1 MTRARCYNMP
11 KRRKQARSSALSNNL
26 NAEMVDRRDP
36 ITRQQARVSV
46 YYRPRD
52 ILQHITRKVLAAR
65 YVVACVAWCSNDVL
79 LDAMRRCRGVS
90 LVINYDRTLIRKH
103 REEYCRL
110 TPMEGAKSAVS
121 WVRGKGRCLMHHKFC
136 VLLDDDKKPTGVIT
150 GSWNWT
156 KQSMKNVEHIVS
168 IDDARVAARFMQ
180 EHLSVLKIARPVV
193 PLKRRKRT

>member
-1 MTRARCYNMP
+1 MP
-11 KRRKQARSSALSNNL
+11 KRKRKQTRRSALGNNL
-26 NAEMVDRRDP
+26 NAELVDRRDP
-36 ITRQQARVSV
+36 IAPLSARVSV
-46 YYRPRD
+46 YFRPDD
-52 ILQHITRKVLAAR
+52 ILQHIRRKVLASR
-65 YVVACVAWCSNDVL
+65 YVVACVAWCSNEIL

-90 LVINYDRTLIRKH
+90 LVINYDRALIRKH
-103 REEYCRL
+103 REHYCRL

-168 IDDARVAARFMQ
+168 IDDAHVAARFMR
-180 EHLSVLKIARPVV
+180 EHLSVLKIAKPVL
-193 PLKRRKRT
+193 PPRRKKRA

>member
-1 MTRARCYNMP
+1 MP
-11 KRRKQARSSALSNNL
+11 KRRRKTTLGSNL
-26 NAEMVDRRDP
+26 NAELSDRRDP
-36 ITRQQARVSV
+36 CVVCGTDVSV
-46 YYRPRD
+46 YYRPD
-52 ILQHITRKVLAAR
+52 HILGHIRRKILAAR
-65 YVVACVAWCSNDVL
+65 YVVACVAWCSNEIL

-168 IDDARVAARFMQ
+168 INDPHVAARFMQ
-180 EHLSVLKIARPVV
+180 EHLSVLKIAKPIRSS
-193 PLKRRKRT
+193 RTK